1 MASKKRKE
9 KPSLFPT
16 AGFWEGGLQTAGGVL
31 CLSGDEPASQRAS
44 DASSPGAAGRGSG
57 WLDAFGFSFGFP
69 IGPSRPLPPSHPRFL
84 QQLDRT
90 LPVLPTVLLH
100 FARTSVSASHL
111 SAARP
116 VSLSLSRHRS
126 RPSVRA
132 FSLSPSPLIYPL
144 TSVAG
149 RWFGFA
155 LPMLSLSGA
164 SLGWS
169 RGKQVSVLC
178 FY

>member
-1 MASKKRKE
+1 MVSSAC
-9 KPSLFPT
+9 PGT
-16 AGFWEGGLQTAGGVL
+16 
-31 CLSGDEPASQRAS
+31 SQRAS
-44 DASSPGAAGRGSG
+44 ERVMLPLPELRVEGSG

-116 VSLSLSRHRS
+116 VSLSLSPLLPPVRS
-126 RPSVRA
+126 RV
-132 FSLSPSPLIYPL
+132 
-144 TSVAG
+144 
-149 RWFGFA
+149 
-155 LPMLSLSGA
+155 LSLSFSSYLPSHFCRW
-164 SLGWS
+164 SLVWFRS
-169 RGKQVSVLC
+169 PDAFTQRC
-178 FY
+178 FARLEQRKTGLRFMFLLIPRLKSH

>member
-1 MASKKRKE
+1 MLPLPELRVE
-9 KPSLFPT
+9 
-16 AGFWEGGLQTAGGVL
+16 
-31 CLSGDEPASQRAS
+31 
-44 DASSPGAAGRGSG
+44 GSG

-116 VSLSLSRHRS
+116 VSLSLSLS
-126 RPSVRA
+126 IAPARPFA
-132 FSLSPSPLIYPL
+132 LSLSPPLIYPL